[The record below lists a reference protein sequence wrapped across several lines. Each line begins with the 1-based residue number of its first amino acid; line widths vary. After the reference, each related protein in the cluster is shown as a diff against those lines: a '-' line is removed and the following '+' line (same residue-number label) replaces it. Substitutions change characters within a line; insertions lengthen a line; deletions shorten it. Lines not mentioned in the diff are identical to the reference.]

1 MVKVKAPFR
10 STLVFHDAYTPDP
23 LTGVKSTYPI
33 YFLRIAGDPAAQV
46 HDWIQHRE
54 SMVQTAYLNLRNHD
68 STSTVPGSQKS
79 DIF

>member
-10 STLVFHDAYTPDP
+10 STLVFHDAYTLDP

-46 HDWIQHRE
+46 HDVY
-54 SMVQTAYLNLRNHD
+54 STA
-68 STSTVPGSQKS
+68 S
-79 DIF
+79 